1 MSDLFS
7 NYKPKYDDDVMEC
20 LQFGICSSRSAPSK
34 EIPYFH
40 FWNTIKTIEISDLFS
55 NYKPK
60 YDDDVMECL
69 QFGICSPRPVP
80 SREIP
85 YFHF

>member
-1 MSDLFS
+1 MTFLKQLFKNFS
-7 NYKPKYDDDVMEC
+7 GNSI
-20 LQFGICSSRSAPSK
+20 QT
-34 EIPYFH
+34 
-40 FWNTIKTIEISDLFS
+40 NEISDLFS

-69 QFGICSPRPVP
+69 QFGICSTRPVP
-80 SREIP
+80 PKEIP

>member
-1 MSDLFS
+1 MPFSKQLF
-7 NYKPKYDDDVMEC
+7 K
-20 LQFGICSSRSAPSK
+20 
-34 EIPYFH
+34 H
-40 FWNTIKTIEISDLFS
+40 FSGNLNQTNEISDLFS

-69 QFGICSPRPVP
+69 QFGICSTRPLP
-80 SREIP
+80 PREIP